1 MRFIIINMYNYSLHI
16 HYTDQSVSLNKIVDK
31 CNKSACQISY
41 ISVMHM
47 FMKQI
52 QEIFDK
58 ELMADKLLIIKTS
71 QCYVFDN
78 IIDPFVEKIR

>member
-1 MRFIIINMYNYSLHI
+1 MRFIIINMYNYSLH
-16 HYTDQSVSLNKIVDK
+16 YTNQSVSLNKIVDK

-41 ISVMHM
+41 ISVMHIM